1 MYKIRTNQINTPFA
15 ELQISES
22 NTAESPASTRHR
34 VSSAVEAAVATMR
47 REAMDTMPPN
57 PYPVPTLIPGPLLY
71 PTAFSSR
78 MIQQQAPEPQARE
91 MQIDLDLGPL
101 AAGALFMSDQ
111 QAQGANM
118 RSGL

>member
-15 ELQISES
+15 ELQIEEDDS
-22 NTAESPASTRHR
+22 AETRQHR

-47 REAMDTMPPN
+47 REAMDSMPPN
-57 PYPVPTLIPGPLLY
+57 SYPVPTLIPGPLLY

-78 MIQQQAPEPQARE
+78 MIQQQAPEPQARQME
-91 MQIDLDLGPL
+91 MGMDLDLGPL

-118 RSGL
+118 RTGL